1 MLDDTVPVLF
11 QCGSNLGRLS
21 LQYFAS
27 NHNHHVAWRQ
37 AMLVLA
43 KTLPKQPFQ
52 TIPSDRLGHLLAGY
66 RKSEARTFT
75 GLCADQKGDACVAV
89 SNIVLKNLAE
99 IDRSRKSQL
108 PWKGLADRIG
118 HVTA

>member
-11 QCGSNLGRLS
+11 QCGSNLGRFS
-21 LQYFAS
+21 FQYFAP

-37 AMLVLA
+37 AVLVVA
-43 KTLPKQPFQ
+43 KTFPKQSFQ
-52 TIPSDRLGHLLAGY
+52 TITSDRLGHLLAGY

-75 GLCADQKGDACVAV
+75 GLFADQNGNACVAV
-89 SNIVLKNLAE
+89 SNIVLKYLAE

-108 PWKGLADRIG
+108 PWKGLADRSG